1 MQKIKVAKVSQ
12 KPVANGGTMVLVED
26 DKGARFSGFDK
37 SLQEIKEGDIINA
50 EIQVDGKYNNIK
62 SFELVEHGTL
72 TKTEPPEPKDKPYQ
86 VEIEARARNTAL
98 MQACEIA
105 KASSERVTL
114 DKILFTADA
123 FYWWLVKLPSD
134 APEPQIK
141 PIKAESSAVTPEVKD
156 EMPITTEQFK
166 HLTGWIKER
175 GISLVALG
183 QWMKGQGWAVGK
195 LESIK
200 QGQYNKII
208 EAFEKGAP

>member
-72 TKTEPPEPKDKPYQ
+72 IEPPEPLDSRAESIEKQ
-86 VEIEARARNTAL
+86 VSL
-98 MQACEIA
+98 KCACE
-105 KASSERVTL
+105 TL
-114 DKILFTADA
+114 PEGTAVDILIRANMF
-123 FYWWLVKLPSD
+123 FRWLRDDLELPPD
-134 APEPQIK
+134 APEPQTK
-141 PIKAESSAVTPEVKD
+141 PIKAESSVVTPKD
-156 EMPITTEQFK
+156 ETPITTEQFK
-166 HLTGWIKER
+166 HLTGFIKVS
-175 GISLVALG
+175 GMSLVALG
-183 QWMKGQGWAVGK
+183 KWMKEQGWAVSK
-195 LESIK
+195 LENIK